1 MIAFSKFLVTW
12 LFWERKPFYKTIL
25 DIYSFLETSLLQCV
39 HFSVEKQ
46 ILDDGIFLS
55 ILFIF
60 LNTEK
65 LLTPKLCFPLRK
77 MMKNKIN

>member
-12 LFWERKPFYKTIL
+12 LFWERKSFYKTII
-25 DIYSFLETSLLQCV
+25 DIYSFLETSLLQFV

-55 ILFIF
+55 TLFIF
-60 LNTEK
+60 FKYREAFDSKGMFSFKENDEE
-65 LLTPKLCFPLRK
+65 
-77 MMKNKIN
+77 